1 MTKQKAIGTLADLQ
15 SAQPVPET
23 TDERVDNLEKRVAQL
38 ESILNDVMQQLDQP
52 YKNQQTGNEKPHSNG
67 KPKQMKQTKPKQ
79 AKPKL
84 AKPNPKKA
92 KKAPTPPTPATEV
105 QTQAD
110 NIAIT
115 TFLSH
120 DPDRL
125 YHGTKLRAAI
135 QELCSLSNQQVA
147 SAIMYFRQTGHLV
160 VVKDVQVDG
169 KQLNGAY
176 KFIPHPE
183 PKTPDEKLAKQ
194 KKDAAKK
201 LAAKQA
207 KQAQHAER
215 EKAQK
220 AAATKLVAT
229 AFQELQVILENGD
242 HITSTELQAKGIS
255 LNRQKKIRELDDY
268 KESGI
273 QCKELPDETF

>member
-1 MTKQKAIGTLADLQ
+1 
-15 SAQPVPET
+15 
-23 TDERVDNLEKRVAQL
+23 
-38 ESILNDVMQQLDQP
+38 MQQLDKP
-52 YKNQQTGNEKPHSNG
+52 YRDQSLFDGKPHGNG
-67 KPKQMKQTKPKQ
+67 KPNPVKPQQANPVKPKQVKPQQ
-79 AKPKL
+79 AKPK
-84 AKPNPKKA
+84 AEKA
-92 KKAPTPPTPATEV
+92 KKAQTPPSPATKV

-115 TFLSH
+115 TFLSQ

-125 YHGTKLRAAI
+125 WHGTKLRAAI

-160 VVKDVQVDG
+160 IEREVEVDG
-169 KQLNGAY
+169 EKLDGAY
-176 KFIPHPE
+176 KFVSNPQPEIPR
-183 PKTPDEKLAKQ
+183 EKKAAEQ
-194 KKDAAKK
+194 VKKAEQVKREKK
-201 LAAKQA
+201 EKVIAL
-207 KQAQHAER
+207 

-220 AAATKLVAT
+220 AAAAKLVAT

-273 QCKELPDETF
+273 QCKELPDETFEYSIESTD

>member
-1 MTKQKAIGTLADLQ
+1 
-15 SAQPVPET
+15 
-23 TDERVDNLEKRVAQL
+23 
-38 ESILNDVMQQLDQP
+38 MQQLDQP
-52 YKNQQTGNEKPHSNG
+52 YRDQQLGNG
-67 KPKQMKQTKPKQ
+67 KPHRSEKPNPANPVKPKQ
-79 AKPKL
+79 AKPKQ
-84 AKPNPKKA
+84 AKPNVKKA
-92 KKAPTPPTPATEV
+92 KKAKKAQTPPVPPATEE

-115 TFLSH
+115 TFLSQ

-125 YHGTKLRAAI
+125 WHGTKLRAAI

-160 VVKDVQVDG
+160 IEREVEVDG
-169 KQLNGAY
+169 EKLDGAY
-176 KFIPHPE
+176 KFVSNPQPEIPR
-183 PKTPDEKLAKQ
+183 EKKAAEQ
-194 KKDAAKK
+194 VKKAEQVKREKK
-201 LAAKQA
+201 EKVIAL
-207 KQAQHAER
+207 

-220 AAATKLVAT
+220 AAAAKLVAT

-273 QCKELPDETF
+273 QCKELPDETFEYWIEPTS